1 MKIRFLSFFS
11 AVLAI
16 FSIAASATAQAQ
28 KPAIKV
34 LAAGS
39 LTGAMTAVAEEYQ
52 RKTGQVVE
60 ARFGPSGVLREEIEQ
75 GAQVDIFASANMA
88 HPQLLAETGRATLPV
103 IMLRNRLCARALPGF
118 GLTSDN
124 MLEKMLDPAVGIGT
138 STPVRDPGGDYAW
151 MVFARAGEV
160 KPGAKE
166 LLEAKAQ
173 QIFAG
178 KTPPD
183 IPAGENVMD
192 YLFAQNRIQ
201 MTLGYCSGRTT
212 TPDSRYV
219 SVPLPPEL
227 AVNANYGLSV
237 VFNENTA
244 REDVYQFALYLM
256 STEAQ
261 AIMAKYGFIATTAM
275 P

>member
-1 MKIRFLSFFS
+1 MKTYILAVVSACLLSIT
-11 AVLAI
+11 A
-16 FSIAASATAQAQ
+16 AASAQNLAVN
-28 KPAIKV
+28 V

-39 LTGAMTAVAEEYQ
+39 LTGAMTAVIDEYT

-88 HPQLLAETGRATLPV
+88 HPQLLADNGRATAPV
-103 IMLRNRLCARALPGF
+103 IMLRNHLCARALPEF

-124 MLEKMLDPAVGIGT
+124 VLERMLDPAVGIGT

-151 MVFARAGEV
+151 MVFVRAGEV

-166 LLEAKAQ
+166 ILEAKAQ

-178 KTPPD
+178 KTPQEV
-183 IPAGENVMD
+183 PAGHNVMD
-192 YLFAQNRIQ
+192 YMFAQNRIQ

-212 TPDSRYV
+212 TADPRYI

-227 AVNANYGLSV
+227 AINANYGLSV
-237 VFNENTA
+237 VFHGNTS
-244 REDVYQFALYLM
+244 REEVYRFALYLM
-256 STEAQ
+256 GAEAQ
-261 AIMAKYGFIATTAM
+261 SIMAQYGFIPTTAM

>member
-1 MKIRFLSFFS
+1 MNIRFLS
-11 AVLAI
+11 I
-16 FSIAASATAQAQ
+16 FSIVFAAFFTIGIATAQTLP
-28 KPAIKV
+28 PAIKV

-39 LTGAMTAVAEEYQ
+39 LTGAMKVVAEEYQ

-60 ARFGPSGVLREEIEQ
+60 TRFGPSGVLREEIEQ
-75 GAQVDIFASANMA
+75 GVQVDIFASANMA
-88 HPQLLAETGRATLPV
+88 HPQLLADTGRATLPV
-103 IMLRNRLCARALPGF
+103 IMLRNRLCARALPEL
-118 GLTSDN
+118 GLRSDN
-124 MLEKMLDPAVGIGT
+124 VLERMLDPEVGIGT
-138 STPVRDPGGDYAW
+138 STPIRDPGGDYAW

-166 LLEAKAQ
+166 ILEAKAK
-173 QIFAG
+173 QISAR
-178 KTPPD
+178 KNPLD
-183 IPAGENVMD
+183 VPAGQNVVD
-192 YLFAQNRIQ
+192 YLFAQNRIH

-212 TPDSRYV
+212 APDSKYV

-237 VFNENTA
+237 IFDGNRS
-244 REDVYQFALYLM
+244 REDVYRFALYLM

-261 AIMAKYGFIATTAM
+261 AIMAQYGFIPTTAM